1 MTAVTKVSKF
11 SSNQLSTVT
20 APTAGDVI
28 VQQYWIDVTAAQI
41 EAGAMFDVGIL
52 PAYHTVT
59 DMILIP
65 DDLDTGG
72 SPALTLDVG
81 LLSGTPGD
89 ATSDR
94 TIGAE
99 FFSDSTAGQGATVTR
114 MSLATGFKVL
124 PTETDRS
131 IGVKVETDA
140 ATAAAGRIRLL
151 VSMTAADHKV
161 QF

>member
-1 MTAVTKVSKF
+1 MAAVTAVSKF
-11 SSNQLSTVT
+11 SDGTL
-20 APTAGDVI
+20 GH
-28 VQQYWIDVTAAQI
+28 VTAACAGQVVCNEYFI
-41 EAGAMFDVGIL
+41 DLTTTHIATGAMFDVGIL
-52 PAYHTVT
+52 PAYHTIV

-65 DDLDTGG
+65 DDLDDVT
-72 SPALTLDVG
+72 ALTLDVG

-89 ATSDR
+89 ATGTR

-99 FFSDSTAGQGATVTR
+99 FFSDSTAGQGATPTR
-114 MSLATGFKVL
+114 MSLKTGFIVL

-140 ATAAAGRIRLL
+140 TTAVAGRVRLMCF
-151 VSMTAADHKV
+151 MTAADHKV

>member
-11 SSNQLSTVT
+11 SDGTLGHVT
-20 APTAGDVI
+20 GDCAGDV
-28 VQQYWIDVTAAQI
+28 VVNEYFIDIAAAQI
-41 EAGAMFDVGIL
+41 AAGAMFDVGIL
-52 PAYHTVT
+52 PAYHTIV
-59 DMILIP
+59 DMILAP
-65 DDLDTGG
+65 DDLDTNV

-99 FFSDSTAGQGATVTR
+99 FFNNDTAGQGGTTSR
-114 MSLATGFKVL
+114 MSLASGFKVI
-124 PTETDRS
+124 PTEADRS
-131 IGVKVETDA
+131 IGVKVEVNA

-151 VSMTAADHKV
+151 CFMAPVDHKV